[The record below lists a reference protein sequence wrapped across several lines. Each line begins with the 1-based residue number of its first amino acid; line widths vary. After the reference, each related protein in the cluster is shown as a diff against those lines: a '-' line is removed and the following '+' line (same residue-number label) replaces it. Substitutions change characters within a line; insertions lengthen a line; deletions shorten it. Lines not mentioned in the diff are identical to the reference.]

1 MRGQTEYIMM
11 RPSARHTRA
20 RQTSRRIPSHLK
32 DQLGQSV
39 APKTSFVPYWDPESY
54 IRDLK
59 LNGHDTTEIERLHK
73 EHPPVDELVFTA
85 KKPFDINTQPLEK
98 LQAKYKNKKP
108 PLDERIKALHEAGY
122 PDEVLIDVMKK
133 DAKRVAEYAKIDDFI
148 FAIFGDANEKKA
160 SSAKKKSI
168 HQILKIKKRTYA
180 VPDPTEDENPVEDD
194 LCEGDDI

>member
-1 MRGQTEYIMM
+1 MM
-11 RPSARHTRA
+11 RPSTKLSRA
-20 RQTSRRIPSHLK
+20 RQVPTRIPTHLK
-32 DQLGQSV
+32 DQLGTVV
-39 APKTSFVPYWDPESY
+39 APKTRFVPYWDPESY

-73 EHPPVDELVFTA
+73 EKPPVDELVFTK

-98 LQAKYKNKKP
+98 LQAKYKNKKA

-133 DAKRVAEYAKIDDFI
+133 DARRVADLAKIDDFI

-160 SSAKKKSI
+160 SSVKKKSI

-194 LCEGDDI
+194 LCEGDDM